1 MSSDVDDDGPLLIE
15 RQGSFMFGGR
25 SVARDDDLFLG
36 DHGYARYQIPIKARP
51 YPLVFWHGAST
62 SGVGWESAP
71 DDRQSFQSLLLR
83 RGFATYVIDQPR
95 KGRSGGSPLEEP
107 MVVKPPSSVDSWNM
121 WRLGRWDPPHP
132 PEFYANLQMNTRD
145 DVVDQLLRQRTPE
158 IGPSVND
165 DIEVALD
172 AMDAL
177 LQRTGPCVLVL
188 HSNSGKDGWRLRIR
202 NDRVAGIVAYEPSAF
217 VFPEDDQP
225 EDVPTT
231 SERVRSITHPIVVDS
246 EAFMRLA
253 RIPITL
259 VYGDN
264 IGDVPSENLGVELW
278 RVNLQRARQF
288 QTALERVG
296 GSVELLELPT
306 IGIVGNTHFAFSDT
320 NNIEIAQLLVRFLEG
335 ANLG

>member
-1 MSSDVDDDGPLLIE
+1 VGSDIEEEHLLTID

-25 SVARDDDLFLG
+25 TVPRDGDVFFG

-62 SGVGWESAP
+62 SGAGWESTP
-71 DDRQSFQSLLLR
+71 DDHESFQSLLLR
-83 RGFATYVIDQPR
+83 RGFMTYVIDQPR
-95 KGRSGGSPLEEP
+95 KGRSGGSPFAESMML
-107 MVVKPPSSVDSWNM
+107 KPASTVDSWNM
-121 WRLGRWDPPHP
+121 WRLGVWDPPRP
-132 PEFYANLQMNTRD
+132 REFYANLQMDTRE

-165 DIEVALD
+165 DSEIALD

-202 NDRVAGIVAYEPSAF
+202 NDLVTGIVAYEPSAF
-217 VFPEDDQP
+217 VFSENDQP
-225 EDVPTT
+225 KDIPTT
-231 SERVRSITHPIVVDS
+231 SERVRSITRPILVAPED
-246 EAFMRLA
+246 FMQLA
-253 RIPITL
+253 RIPIQL

-264 IGDVPSENLGVELW
+264 IGDIPSENLGIELW
-278 RVNLQRARQF
+278 RVNLQRAKQF
-288 QTALERVG
+288 QAAMARVG
-296 GSVELLELPT
+296 GSAELLELPT
-306 IGIVGNTHFAFSDT
+306 IGVTGNTHFAFSDT
-320 NNIEIAQLLVRFLEG
+320 NNVEIAELFVEFLEA